1 MKKKIAIQGRKGCF
15 HEIATKKLF
24 SKIDYDIIECKTFNE
39 LTYFVSKFTADVG
52 VLAIENSIAGVLIY
66 NLFLIKLYN
75 LKISREIYLPINH
88 NLLILKNS
96 NIKNIKKIISHPMAI
111 LQCKNYL
118 SKYRN
123 IKISESVDTAEAA
136 SFIFKNKNY
145 YIGAIASSE
154 AATAYNLK
162 IVDKNLQTVNK
173 NFTRFLIIKN
183 NHKYKKISLFEKASF
198 YFRLKNLIGE
208 LSKLLNIISYYDIN
222 ITSLQTFPIKK
233 KPWEYLFF
241 IDIKFFN
248 INNYFFMK
256 KEINKINNSFY
267 VIGEYKN
274 SIDLYKI

>member
-1 MKKKIAIQGRKGCF
+1 MKKKIAIQGIKGCF

-39 LTYFVSKFTADVG
+39 LTHFVSKFTADIG

-111 LQCKNYL
+111 LQCKNYI

-145 YIGAIASSE
+145 YIGAIASEE

-162 IVDKNLQTVNK
+162 IVDKNIQTVNK
-173 NFTRFLIIKN
+173 NFTRFLIINN

-208 LSKLLNIISYYDIN
+208 LSKILNIISYYDIN
-222 ITSLQTFPIKK
+222 ITSIQTFPIKK

-248 INNYFFMK
+248 TNNYFFMK
-256 KEINKINNSFY
+256 KEINKINNYFY
-267 VIGEYKN
+267 VIGEYK
-274 SIDLYKI
+274 D